1 MVQEEGEIKDDQ
13 QSQKMGFAK
22 LMIENRLTSA
32 KDLVVKL
39 GQEEELKVDLV
50 VVQVIRLIEEDLVF
64 QGEKKAKV
72 AAEDLQEED
81 QREEQVVRE
90 LVVRIREDLEC
101 AEDAE
106 GEVEEEVEQEIL
118 WHSHSS

>member
-1 MVQEEGEIKDDQ
+1 MVVQEEEEIEEDQ
-13 QSQKMGFAK
+13 PENLKQKEVSVQLVNHSQN
-22 LMIENRLTSA
+22 LR
-32 KDLVVKL
+32 
-39 GQEEELKVDLV
+39 EEELKVDLV
-50 VVQVIRLIEEDLVF
+50 VVQVIQLIKEDLVF

-106 GEVEEEVEQEIL
+106 GEVEEEVEQEIR